1 MKLTIILTA
10 MLFISGCTGVS
21 YYHIYNGGEVVKIN
35 YNNANAKY
43 FGKDIKIVL
52 PDGAEINFGERTQE
66 PNAASAEAI
75 GKAIG
80 AGIGAATVGGMLR

>member
-1 MKLTIILTA
+1 
-10 MLFISGCTGVS
+10 MLFMAGCTGVS
-21 YYHIYNGGEVVKIN
+21 YYHQYNGGEVVKIN

-52 PDGAEINFGERTQE
+52 PDGAEISFGERVQLTD
-66 PNAASAEAI
+66 PCSAEAI

-80 AGIGAATVGGMLR
+80 LGVGAAMTGGLVR